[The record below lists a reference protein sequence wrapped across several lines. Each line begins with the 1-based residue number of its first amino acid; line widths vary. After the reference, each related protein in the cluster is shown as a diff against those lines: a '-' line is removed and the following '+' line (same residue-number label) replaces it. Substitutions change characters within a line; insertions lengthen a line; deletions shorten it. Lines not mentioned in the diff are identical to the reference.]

1 MYQLPYIVT
10 DRRFLQMA
18 HITGP
23 QFIALQVEDLE
34 AAKRFYTEQLG
45 LLPTE
50 QGPEHAVVFQTSP
63 IPFAIRTPSVDLAGS
78 TWLGLG
84 VALWLGCEQAGRQP
98 CMVGCVNTVW
108 I

>member
-1 MYQLPYIVT
+1 
-10 DRRFLQMA
+10 MA